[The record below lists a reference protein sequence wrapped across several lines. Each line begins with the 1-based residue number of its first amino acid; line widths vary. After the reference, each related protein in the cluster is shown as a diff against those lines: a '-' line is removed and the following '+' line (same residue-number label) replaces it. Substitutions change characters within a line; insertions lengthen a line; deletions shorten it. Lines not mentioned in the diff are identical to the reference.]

1 MVGLFHAAWLALLVA
16 IVALA
21 PLLPAEVGDP
31 GKTMGQLG
39 FTLFMV
45 GIVALVPLQMT
56 HGVRW
61 LAQRWP
67 QLVNVPHS
75 AYWFAEE
82 RLAGSVAK
90 LYRHLCS
97 QAFLMLVLF
106 AAIFYNALRAG
117 QPHWWQPDPLHWTLG
132 SLLLALVF
140 AGAVWWLCRDFGPP
154 PPAPPGARPETE
166 RSQTPGRPARGPAAP
181 RGPRAR

>member
-1 MVGLFHAAWLALLVA
+1 MVWLFHAAWLAFLVA

-31 GKTMGQLG
+31 GNSMGRQG
-39 FTLFMV
+39 FTLFML
-45 GIVALVPLQMT
+45 GIVGLVPPRMT

-67 QLVNVPHS
+67 HLISVPHS
-75 AYWFAEE
+75 AYWFAED

-90 LYRHLCS
+90 LYRHMC
-97 QAFLMLVLF
+97 
-106 AAIFYNALRAG
+106 
-117 QPHWWQPDPLHWTLG
+117 
-132 SLLLALVF
+132 
-140 AGAVWWLCRDFGPP
+140 
-154 PPAPPGARPETE
+154 
-166 RSQTPGRPARGPAAP
+166 GPAAP